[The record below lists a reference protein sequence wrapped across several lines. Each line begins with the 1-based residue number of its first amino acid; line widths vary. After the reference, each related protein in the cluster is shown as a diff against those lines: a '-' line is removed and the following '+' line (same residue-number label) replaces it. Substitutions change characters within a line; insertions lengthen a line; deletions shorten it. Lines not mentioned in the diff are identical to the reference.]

1 MIKPMGR
8 VADAFWRAGLYC
20 LHPRVIGLSLLPIL
34 LSGVLAFALGW
45 FFWEAAVAGVRAT
58 LESWSL
64 VEGALKWLDSM
75 GAQSF
80 RAFLAPMIVLGLVLP
95 PLMAL
100 GLLLVAMMMTPFMVD
115 LVAQRRFMGLERKR
129 GAGFLTSLAWSLGH
143 TLVALVLTVLTIP
156 FWLIPPLFLVLPPL
170 IWGWLNYRVF
180 AFDVLAEH
188 ASRAERRRLLSEH
201 RLPLMLIGLATGYLG
216 AAPAA
221 IFAFSAFAIAFAPVL
236 IIVFVF
242 LLTLV
247 FAFTALW
254 FAHYCLAALQEMR
267 RASTVTPV
275 APDPVMDSLPANY
288 ATAPPLEPDVL
299 DAPETPRR
307 PDAPPALDPSRP
319 LLP

>member
-8 VADAFWRAGLYC
+8 VADAFWRAAAYC

-34 LSGVLAFALGW
+34 VSGLMLVVLGY

-64 VEGALKWLDSM
+64 VEGLLKWLDSM

-80 RAFLAPMIVLGLVLP
+80 RTVLAPIIVLGLALP
-95 PLMAL
+95 AMMAI
-100 GLLLVAMMMTPFMVD
+100 GLLLVAMMMTPYMAD
-115 LVAQRRFMGLERKR
+115 LVAQRRFLGLERKR
-129 GAGFLTSLAWSLGH
+129 GAGFWASLGWSVGH
-143 TLVALVLTVLTIP
+143 TLVALVLTVLTMP
-156 FWLIPPLFLVLPPL
+156 FWLIPPLFIVLPPL

-180 AFDVLAEH
+180 AFDVLGEH
-188 ASRAERRRLLSEH
+188 ASRAERRQLLSEH
-201 RLPLMLIGLATGYLG
+201 RFPLMLLGLATGYLG

-221 IFAFSAFAIAFAPVL
+221 IFAFSAFAIALAPVL
-236 IIVFVF
+236 VVVFVF

-247 FAFTALW
+247 FAFTSLW

-267 RASTVTPV
+267 RTAP
-275 APDPVMDSLPANY
+275 APAAPPDPLMDSLPANF
-288 ATAPPLEPDVL
+288 ATAPPSTVEVL
-299 DAPETPRR
+299 DAAPSAPATP
-307 PDAPPALDPSRP
+307 LDKPRP